1 MRGVG
6 AGAAA
11 VHAPDR
17 DPGGLGRA
25 GRAEGPRRGG
35 GRRGGGAAAR
45 AHGAAQGGLLG
56 VLRPGADAQGPGPH
70 AHARLRPPH
79 DRLHR
84 ELARPPP
91 VSFVANGARPG
102 SRSSWVDP
110 VCVE

>member
-84 ELARPPP
+84 ELAPPCRARARPP
-91 VSFVANGARPG
+91 VSLVASGARPG
-102 SRSSWVDP
+102 
-110 VCVE
+110 